1 MELYLCSV
9 KRIAVIIIIVLFLKP
24 IFPVLDYAV
33 NYDYISKVLCIN
45 KAKPE
50 LKCNG
55 KCHLMKELAKASEDD
70 KTNSTE
76 KKQSTNKLIDLFVE
90 EQDSFNFAF
99 LIIEIKPVFN
109 SKCRNLYSHLD
120 SYSIF
125 HPPIFI
131 S

>member
-99 LIIEIKPVFN
+99 LIIEIKPIFN